1 MPDFD
6 GGHYFLT
13 ALLPV
18 KSGTDPAAPTISH
31 VNQLRDLLAHLPTA
45 LQSPAS
51 ERRGVN
57 APFSRNLRTH
67 FLRLV
72 VIDDVSF
79 NGRQGGDPIVAR
91 VLTRLDPK
99 RFRALDPMTPGEVD
113 HLPHPYLLLAADF
126 DAASGA
132 AHELDSWLREIWESM
147 ETELRSILDRCH
159 GFTAIGGTEP
169 DADDFIRYIRR
180 CQIETT
186 MPFNDYW
193 QTAPDLRALGI
204 PLRSLLGRAGL
215 AAIVLVVGLG
225 LVWFGPDRLETVG
238 KWAAWIGLAGILAG
252 IAYAYVTV
260 LRRGA
265 QPLPT
270 APDSDLRSV
279 LKSLYLRQHF
289 LRFAIDTQGGGA
301 AELHTAFGAFIDT
314 HRPDDV
320 AAPTQKPGVVRC
332 QEIA

>member
-1 MPDFD
+1 MPNFD

-18 KSGTDPAAPTISH
+18 KSGTDPAVPGASH
-31 VNQLRDLLAHLPTA
+31 VNQLRDVLAHLPTA

-57 APFSRNLRTH
+57 APFARNLRAH

-79 NGRQGGDPIVAR
+79 NGREGNDTLV
-91 VLTRLDPK
+91 VSLLTKLAPRL
-99 RFRALDPMTPGEVD
+99 FRSLDPMTPNKVD
-113 HLPHPYLLLAADF
+113 HLPNSYLILAADF

-132 AHELDSWLREIWESM
+132 VSELDAWLRELWGSM
-147 ETELRSILDRCH
+147 EAELRSILDRCH
-159 GFTAIGGTEP
+159 GFDTTGRAKQ
-169 DADDFIRYIRR
+169 DADDFVRYIMR
-180 CQIETT
+180 CQVETT

-193 QTAPDLRALGI
+193 QVAPALGKLGI
-204 PLRSLLGRAGL
+204 PLAGLIAPPAVAALICVAGLLLAWLGSPWLASLGR
-215 AAIVLVVGLG
+215 
-225 LVWFGPDRLETVG
+225 
-238 KWAAWIGLAGILAG
+238 WAAWIGLAGILLG
-252 IAYAYVTV
+252 VAYAYLAV

-265 QPLPT
+265 RPLPR

-289 LRFAIDTQGGGA
+289 IRFAITTQGVGA
-301 AELHTAFGAFIDT
+301 AELHAAFGAFIDT
-314 HRPDDV
+314 HHPDDV
-320 AAPTQKPGVVRC
+320 AAPTQAPGVVRSVG
-332 QEIA
+332 